1 MKTIKE
7 IISEGSNND
16 KILNAFDKI
25 KDALGADTFLDEL
38 YRAMSEDNLKDYLE
52 YIARNHE
59 IKINI

>member
-16 KILNAFDKI
+16 KILNAFDEI
-25 KDALGADTFLDEL
+25 KDTLGADEFLDEL
-38 YRAMSEDNLKDYLE
+38 YRAMSEDDLKDYLE
-52 YIARNHE
+52 YIAKNHE

>member
-7 IISEGSNND
+7 IINEGSNND
-16 KILNAFDKI
+16 KILNAFEEI
-25 KDALGADTFLDEL
+25 KDALGADEFLDEL

>member
-16 KILNAFDKI
+16 KILNAFDEI
-25 KDALGADTFLDEL
+25 KDALGADAFLDEL

-52 YIARNHE
+52 YIAKNHE

>member
-7 IISEGSNND
+7 IINEGSTND
-16 KILNAFDKI
+16 KILNAFDEI
-25 KDALGADTFLDEL
+25 KDALGADEFLDEL

-52 YIARNHE
+52 YIAKNHE